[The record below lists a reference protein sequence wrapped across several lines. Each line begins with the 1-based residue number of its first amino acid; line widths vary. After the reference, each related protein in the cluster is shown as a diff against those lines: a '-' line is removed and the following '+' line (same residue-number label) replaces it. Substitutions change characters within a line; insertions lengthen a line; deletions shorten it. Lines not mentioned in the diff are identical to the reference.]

1 MEVCVQPSLYDMRSS
16 RQSGSFS
23 LLIGIIVVAGIVVGM
38 VCVGDIAMEQIA
50 KNVNNDAMI
59 TANLQGND
67 VVVTVLDDS
76 SGKKITSIEIS
87 IEGIPGR
94 SVTKPVTIGSP
105 IYCKNLASGITGSNF
120 IVITAVFSD
129 GTSKI
134 IHYARVQFS

>member
-76 SGKKITSIEIS
+76 SGKKNHF
-87 IEGIPGR
+87 
-94 SVTKPVTIGSP
+94 
-105 IYCKNLASGITGSNF
+105 Y
-120 IVITAVFSD
+120 
-129 GTSKI
+129 
-134 IHYARVQFS
+134 